1 MMKYEIKECTREMDY
16 KERNEIAP
24 GCTANQ
30 DDCESKLIKSFDSKE
45 DALKE
50 LGQYESNIYK
60 FDTATGQKYEVTEYF
75 VEEVECNEDGEWVAG
90 GDILGFSRMCIRV
103 VADSRTADTLGE
115 FDNLEDAENFM
126 RDCDEECHLSFN

>member
-1 MMKYEIKECTREMDY
+1 MMKFELKERTREVKH
-16 KERNEIAP
+16 KERFEIAA

-50 LGQYESNIYK
+50 LEQYESNICK
-60 FDTATGQKYEVTEYF
+60 FDTATGPKYEVTEYF

-90 GDILGFSRMCIRV
+90 GDIWEFSEMHIEL
-103 VADSRTADTLGE
+103 VAENSTADTLGV
-115 FDNLEDAENFM
+115 FDNFADAENALN
-126 RDCDEECHLSFN
+126 ECEVDAHISF

>member
-1 MMKYEIKECTREMDY
+1 MMKYEIKECTREIKY
-16 KERNEIAP
+16 KERFEIAP

-50 LGQYESNIYK
+50 LEQYESNIYK
-60 FDTATGQKYEVTEYF
+60 FENNGMTFYEVTEYF

-90 GDILGFSRMCIRV
+90 GDIWGFSKMKIEV
-103 VADSRTADTLGE
+103 VEKPSYNTIAA
-115 FDNLEDAENFM
+115 FDNFEDAEKTMN
-126 RDCDEECHLSFN
+126 DCEEECYLSF

>member
-1 MMKYEIKECTREMDY
+1 MIKYELRENSREVKY
-16 KERNEIAP
+16 KERFEIAP

-50 LGQYESNIYK
+50 LEQYESNICK
-60 FDTATGQKYEVTEYF
+60 FDTATGPKYEVTEYF

-90 GDILGFSRMCIRV
+90 GDIWGFSEMCIRV
-103 VADSRTADTLGE
+103 VADNGTADTLGE
-115 FDNLEDAENFM
+115 FDNLEDAEKIM